1 MAVIIGDGQA
11 SLEPLRNRV
20 VAVLGYGSQGRA
32 QALNLHDSGV
42 NVIVGVRRGGSS
54 WNKALSDGMDVY
66 TIPEAVERAD
76 VVMMLLPDM
85 TQPKVWREHVE
96 PRLGEGMTV
105 DFAHGFT
112 IHYGLIKPP
121 SYVDVVMVA
130 PKGPGQLVR
139 EEYLAGRG
147 VPALV
152 AVYQDYTG
160 KAWQTTLALAKGIGA
175 TKAGVLKTTFKEE
188 TETDLIGE
196 QTVLVGGLMEL
207 ILKGFENLVE
217 LGYQPEIAYFEVL
230 NEAKLI
236 MDLIWKYG
244 IVGMLERVSLTARYG
259 GLSVGPRVIDEHVK
273 ENMRKAAER
282 VRSGDFAEEWVEEY
296 KSGMKNLNNMIEAM
310 KDHKIEEVGAKL
322 RKIIFH
328 EE

>member
-1 MAVIIGDGQA
+1 MSMIISDGQA

-85 TQPKVWREHVE
+85 IQPRVWREYVE

-112 IHYGLIKPP
+112 IHYELIKPP

-152 AVYQDYTG
+152 AVYRDYTG

-259 GLSVGPRVIDEHVK
+259 GLSVGPRVIDDHVK